1 MAGRERLV
9 IQGGLAALPGG
20 AFEPR
25 DLLIDDGV
33 IVGLGTGL
41 EAAGARVIDAGR
53 RLVAPGL
60 INAHTH
66 SPSNLTKGTGDRLS
80 HPAFMWLNQAD
91 TAHRTAREIYLS
103 ALLGCIEMLLS
114 GTTACIDHFPEQN
127 FTLEDVAPVVQAYRD
142 AGMRVA
148 IALRLFDGDYADI
161 YPPAERISPTL
172 RAALA
177 EVDTLKPKPTSE
189 SIALCD
195 AALARWHRCEPRIA
209 LFPAISNPCRCSDTL
224 LEQVGALGEKH
235 DTGIHTHLLETKVQS
250 EIAERLY
257 GTTQV
262 RHLDALGLLSPRL
275 SCAHTVWIDEA
286 DIALM
291 AERGAIVVHNP
302 DSNLKIGAGIAP
314 VPSMLRHGLTVALG
328 TDGASTSYS
337 LTLQNAMKVATI
349 VHRAGPIERARW
361 VSAADVF
368 GMATVGGAKALQLG
382 GKVGEIRLGA
392 TADLVLYDLD
402 RPAWI
407 PFKQPIEQLVFA
419 DAAASVDTVLV
430 AGRVLVEGGRIV
442 AFDAEAALAEARD
455 LLPGIRAR
463 NRALYGVAE
472 QMAELVP

>member
-1 MAGRERLV
+1 
-9 IQGGLAALPGG
+9 
-20 AFEPR
+20 
-25 DLLIDDGV
+25 
-33 IVGLGTGL
+33 
-41 EAAGARVIDAGR
+41 
-53 RLVAPGL
+53 
-60 INAHTH
+60 
-66 SPSNLTKGTGDRLS
+66 
-80 HPAFMWLNQAD
+80 
-91 TAHRTAREIYLS
+91 
-103 ALLGCIEMLLS
+103 
-114 GTTACIDHFPEQN
+114 
-127 FTLEDVAPVVQAYRD
+127 
-142 AGMRVA
+142 
-148 IALRLFDGDYADI
+148 
-161 YPPAERISPTL
+161 L

-177 EVDTLKPKPTSE
+177 EVDTLKPKPTAE

-257 GTTQV
+257 GTSQV

-392 TADLVLYDLD
+392 AADLVLYDLD